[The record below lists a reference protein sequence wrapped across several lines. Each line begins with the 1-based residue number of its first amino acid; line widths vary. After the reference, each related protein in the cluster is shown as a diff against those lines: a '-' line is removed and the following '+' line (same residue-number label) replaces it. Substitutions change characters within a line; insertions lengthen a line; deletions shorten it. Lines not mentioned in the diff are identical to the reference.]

1 MPTSRFLHDVRI
13 FDEHGTHV
21 IGHVMSVDDGGLL
34 MLSDV
39 AIESE
44 QELSFMLE
52 DVTRMESG
60 KMAMFSAT
68 CGSCEV
74 VQSILDMYQVRLNF
88 THLSAAAG
96 KVTKALH

>member
-21 IGHVMSVDDGGLL
+21 IGHVMAVDDDGLV

-44 QELSFMLE
+44 RELSFMLE
-52 DVTRMESG
+52 DVTRMEAG
-60 KMAMFSAT
+60 KMAIFSAT

-88 THLSAAAG
+88 THLSSAASA
-96 KVTKALH
+96 VTKSLH

>member
-21 IGHVMSVDDGGLL
+21 IGHVMAVDDVGLI
-34 MLSDV
+34 MLSDI

-44 QELSFMLE
+44 QEFSFMLE
-52 DVTRMESG
+52 DVTRLESG

-68 CGSCEV
+68 CDSCEV
-74 VQSILDMYQVRLNF
+74 VQNILDMYQVRLNF
-88 THLSAAAG
+88 THLSVAADQVA
-96 KVTKALH
+96 KALH